1 MEKIQ
6 KVALITGSNRGI
18 GKAVAMQLAR
28 CGYRIVIHYFKGE
41 QEAMNVADEIKTCF
55 SVDVIMIKADLKKEI
70 DIHKM
75 VEKVMEKFGQID
87 VLVHNA
93 AMEINSDFWD
103 KTVDDL
109 KLTFDVNVFGPFLLS
124 KIVGKIM
131 MENKKGKMIFITS
144 NNAIDQNDPITL
156 EYDASKA
163 ALHSMI
169 KNLAIQFAPLI
180 TVNGVAPGWISTE
193 KVEKIN
199 QELQGKFVEEE
210 SKRILLKRFGEP
222 EEVARVV
229 SFLVSEESS
238 YINGEI
244 IRVDGGVRNV

>member
-18 GKAVAMQLAR
+18 GKAVAIQLAG
-28 CGYRIVIHYFKGE
+28 CGYSVVIHYFQRKH
-41 QEAMNVADEIKTCF
+41 EAIKVADEIKKRF
-55 SVDVIMIKADLKKEI
+55 AVDVMVVGADLKKET

-93 AMEINSDFWD
+93 AVEINSDFWD
-103 KTVDDL
+103 KTVDDF

-131 MENKKGKMIFITS
+131 MENKKGKMIFVTS

-163 ALHSMI
+163 VLHSMI
-169 KNLAIQFAPLI
+169 KNLSIQFAPWI
-180 TVNGVAPGWISTE
+180 AINGVAPGWISTE

-199 QELQGKFVEEE
+199 QELQGKFEEEE
-210 SKRILLKRFGEP
+210 SKRILLGRFGKP
-222 EEVARVV
+222 EEVASVI
-229 SFLVSEESS
+229 SFLASEESS